1 MTSTTPASP
10 SPAASRQPENRAKG
24 TPSSDKRPRLRDIVR
39 GNAADFNRT
48 WNETEASSG
57 FDPLPPGVYRA
68 LITDGRS
75 LHLEDER
82 NARIQ
87 DHLRGH

>member
-48 WNETEASSG
+48 WNETA
-57 FDPLPPGVYRA
+57 VQ
-68 LITDGRS
+68 T
-75 LHLEDER
+75 
-82 NARIQ
+82 
-87 DHLRGH
+87 